1 MAGKA
6 LYLGPR
12 LKRLR
17 RDLGLTQANM
27 ASDLDISPSYVALM
41 ERNQRPVTAELL
53 LKLAKTY
60 SVDIAS
66 LADDDADEVNQR
78 LQAVLKEPI
87 FADIDLP
94 SLDIADIANSYPGFA
109 EALLRLHTAYKE
121 EQLELASRQD
131 ARVVAG
137 DASGKRSDPVSEA
150 RAFLAARRNA
160 FPTLDDKAEDLA
172 DIASDVS
179 TLVDHIESKHRL
191 GVRFVDPEVIMGAV
205 RWHDQHRM
213 RLMLSE
219 RLDRA
224 GKRFQLAS
232 QLALLEAK
240 PEIERL
246 VGEGRFSSDNARR
259 LAVRA
264 LVAHFAAAT
273 LMPYRAFSRAAQ
285 KSQYDMELLCREF
298 GVSFEQA
305 AHRLTNLTRPGG
317 DDISFAFIRIDKA
330 GNVSKRLDGADFP
343 FARFGG
349 ACPLWTI
356 HDCFQRPR
364 QILPQWLEL
373 ENGQR
378 FFSIARSVNAG
389 GGSYG
394 APRVQRAVAL
404 VCAADQADKLIYAQA
419 EKSDP
424 TPVGEACHLCHR
436 PHCIARAAPPIG
448 RDMRPDDYR
457 ETGIPF
463 AFAAD

>member
-60 SVDIAS
+60 AVDIAS

-94 SLDIADIANSYPGFA
+94 PLDIADIANSYPGFA
-109 EALLRLHTAYKE
+109 EALLRLHTAYSE
-121 EQLELASRQD
+121 EQLELANR
-131 ARVVAG
+131 RILPTTG
-137 DASGKRSDPVSEA
+137 DGENSRSDPVSEA

-160 FPTLDDKAEDLA
+160 FPTLDDRAEELA
-172 DIASDVS
+172 EIASDVS
-179 TLVDHIESKHRL
+179 TLVEHLENNHRL
-191 GVRFVDPEVIMGAV
+191 SVRFVDPQVIMGAV
-205 RWHDQHRM
+205 RWLDQHRM

-232 QLALLEAK
+232 QLALMEARD
-240 PEIERL
+240 EIDRL
-246 VGEGRFSSDNARR
+246 VGEGRFSSDNAKR

-285 KSQYDMELLCREF
+285 KCQYDMELLCREF

-356 HDCFQRPR
+356 HDCFQHPR
-364 QILPQWLEL
+364 QILTQWLEL

-378 FFSIARSVNAG
+378 FFSIARSVSAG

-404 VCAADQADKLIYAQA
+404 VCSADQAGKLAYAQGDA
-419 EKSDP
+419 GEP